1 MDLFIPFL
9 TCIFVTLEVSGFQ
22 HFMHQIIRK
31 HMTGNISIYCIIV
44 KIHLNVYF
52 QNISHIFLISSFK
65 KAKQYFSINNN
76 IIDSI
81 DTCISKII

>member
-31 HMTGNISIYCIIV
+31 HMAGNISIYCIIV

-52 QNISHIFLISSFK
+52 KNISHIFLLVLSR
-65 KAKQYFSINNN
+65 KQSNILVSIT
-76 IIDSI
+76 I
-81 DTCISKII
+81 